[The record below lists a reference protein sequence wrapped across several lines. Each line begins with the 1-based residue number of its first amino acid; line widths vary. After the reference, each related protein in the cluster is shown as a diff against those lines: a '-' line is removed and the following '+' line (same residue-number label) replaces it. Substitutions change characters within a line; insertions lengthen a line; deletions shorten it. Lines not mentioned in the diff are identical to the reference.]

1 MNKKNIGIFIFF
13 CVLLLFFFL
22 WQKTWRIVPTE
33 SSEKMNITASFYPI
47 AFLAEEIGGKKV
59 VVRNITPAGA
69 EPHEYEPSPRD
80 FAEMEESKVLIV
92 NGLGLEPW
100 YENIQKNIDPKKTD
114 ILAVGEGLGNMK
126 DPHVWLSP
134 TFMKIMAEKIERV
147 FTKADP
153 KNEKYYIENLQ
164 KLLTNL
170 TDLDREYTQGL
181 TNCEQKNIIT
191 SHSAFGYLAS
201 GYGLTQIAIA
211 GLSPDAE
218 PSPKQ
223 LADIATFAKAN
234 NVKYIF
240 FESLTSPKL
249 SQTLATE
256 INAKTL
262 VLNPIEGLTKEETAQ
277 GKNYLSVMRENLA
290 HLQTALSC
298 KK

>member
-181 TNCEQKNIIT
+181 TNCEQRNIIT

-201 GYGLTQIAIA
+201 GYRLTQIAIA